1 MLGILHDKVLI
12 SVSAKRSTESRTL
25 FLNGQYP
32 LQLLKSETCISA
44 LIVQSLNVLIRL
56 NNCVTVFRSVLC
68 IHVYRDLLLL
78 FFLHDLGSRSL
89 WGGKRVN

>member
-12 SVSAKRSTESRTL
+12 SVSAKRSTESRAL

-78 FFLHDLGSRSL
+78 FFYMTLGAGAYGVGRE
-89 WGGKRVN
+89 